1 MKFLID
7 TLKTF
12 TKFELALWLGSLA
25 LIISSFFLT
34 GNDDYLVLT
43 ASLVG
48 ATGADSRF
56 QRKRSGTGP
65 HRGFRRLLRHHFL
78 SFPLLWRDDYLPGY
92 VCAHR
97 RCFRRHVAAPFLQG
111 KGRESQFAEPK
122 GVPRSVRRG
131 TDCFFRLFL
140 YLRAF
145 HTSRLIVSTVSVLTS
160 FLASYLTM
168 RRSAYYAVA
177 YAANDVVLV
186 ALWILASL
194 NEVRYLPMVI
204 CFLVFLANDLYGFF
218 NWSRTGKRQSK
229 ESNASQRQA

>member
-48 ATGADSRF
+48 ATALILGF
-56 QRKRSGTGP
+56 QRKCGGAGP
-65 HRGFRRLLRHHFL
+65 HRRLRRLLRHHFL

-122 GVPRSVRRG
+122 GVPRSIRRG
-131 TDCFFRLFL
+131 TDCFFHLFL
-140 YLRAF
+140 YPPGVSYQSPHRQYGFRVDQLSRFLSDDEKERLLCRRLCRKRRRARRF
-145 HTSRLIVSTVSVLTS
+145 MDPR
-160 FLASYLTM
+160 FLE
-168 RRSAYYAVA
+168 RG
-177 YAANDVVLV
+177 
-186 ALWILASL
+186 
-194 NEVRYLPMVI
+194 PVI
-204 CFLVFLANDLYGFF
+204 CR
-218 NWSRTGKRQSK
+218 W
-229 ESNASQRQA
+229 